1 MDFAILH
8 EVLHTM
14 GFVPTCAPHHT
25 RNGHV
30 SDDPRDI
37 MYAGDEP
44 WRPAVLDVGQDD
56 YYHAHILDCREL
68 AVSTYLERNIAHP
81 TMRSRSRSSGRDSVV
96 SAPGGSACKPRCS
109 AKFAH
114 GTQCRAPRTAREGRA
129 TRPLVRRLPRHEAVP
144 ADDEPR
150 ARDESAL
157 QTVTP
162 GTDLTRAREGS
173 ACPMRRSLA

>member
-68 AVSTYLERNIAHP
+68 AVSTYLERNIEHP
-81 TMRSRSRSSGRDSVV
+81 AMTLEVSVAGPGRVA
-96 SAPGGSACKPRCS
+96 SAPGGITCKPRCT

-114 GTQCRAPRTAREGRA
+114 GTNVVLRALPAKGARLVRWSGACRGTKQCRLAMSRGRA
-129 TRPLVRRLPRHEAVP
+129 TKALFRR
-144 ADDEPR
+144 
-150 ARDESAL
+150 
-157 QTVTP
+157 
-162 GTDLTRAREGS
+162 
-173 ACPMRRSLA
+173 